1 MLPSGLLLYFEP
13 VSLLFFQNKAIGGK
27 RKQSGRVP
35 FGSSLGAIGGGPAV
49 EEEEGLLLKLIEIT
63 WSAWRKKAF
72 KFSATSYPAVVQ
84 RSIHDQLQRNLT
96 VVAAPS
102 RLGDSM
108 EPIVFH
114 IITHSCPLGA

>member
-1 MLPSGLLLYFEP
+1 MIIKKSSSPQASRQTSSRTATCRTDCHLMLPSGLLLYFEP

-63 WSAWRKKAF
+63 WSA
-72 KFSATSYPAVVQ
+72 
-84 RSIHDQLQRNLT
+84 
-96 VVAAPS
+96 
-102 RLGDSM
+102 
-108 EPIVFH
+108 
-114 IITHSCPLGA
+114 